1 MDKGGWPVNRSFNFI
16 VLCLVVGVAFA
27 SCMPV
32 NQSDYQAIKHKA
44 DQAEQMAEKKADLE
58 RQLSELQAAYTSMQ
72 QSLKSEIEAQS
83 VQIEQLSDREVKVT
97 MPQDVLFP
105 SASIVIN
112 RSGRQMLGKVAGSLK
127 QAPDASIR
135 IVGHTDLLPITRPEL
150 KQRFT
155 DNWELSA
162 ARAAAV
168 ARVFTWGE
176 NIDEERIEVVGRSHA
191 EPVADNRTTEGR
203 AKNRRIEIFLEQ
215 RAQ

>member
-1 MDKGGWPVNRSFNFI
+1 MNRSFNFI
-16 VLCLVVGVAFA
+16 VFCLVMGVAFT

-32 NQSDYQAIKHKA
+32 NQSDYQAIKQKA
-44 DQAEQMAEKKADLE
+44 GQAEKMAEKKADLE
-58 RQLSELQAAYTSMQ
+58 RQLAGLQAAYDSMQ

-83 VQIEQLSDREVKVT
+83 VQIEQLSEREVKVT
-97 MPQDVLFP
+97 MSQDVLFP
-105 SASIVIN
+105 SASIVIDQ
-112 RSGRQMLGKVAGSLK
+112 SGRQMLGKVAGSLK

-135 IVGHTDLLPITRPEL
+135 IVGHTDLLPITRAEL

-168 ARVFTWGE
+168 ARVFIWGE
-176 NIDEERIEVVGRSHA
+176 NIEEERIEVVGRSHA

>member
-1 MDKGGWPVNRSFNFI
+1 MGDWSVKRSSVLFI
-16 VLCLVVGVAFA
+16 LCLMMAVVFT

-32 NQSDYQAIKHKA
+32 NQSDYHAMKQKS
-44 DQAEQMAEKKADLE
+44 EQKETLE
-58 RQLSELQAAYTSMQ
+58 RQLSELKAAYKSMKQ
-72 QSLKSEIEAQS
+72 NLKSEIDAQRI
-83 VQIEQLSDREVKVT
+83 QIEQLSEREVKVT

-105 SASIVIN
+105 SASIVIDEP
-112 RSGRQMLGKVAGSLK
+112 GRDVLGKVAVSLR
-127 QAPDASIR
+127 QAPDTSIR

-168 ARVFTWGE
+168 ARVFIWGE
-176 NIDEERIEVVGRSHA
+176 NISDERVQVVGRSHA
-191 EPVADNRTTEGR
+191 EPIDDNRTEKGR

-215 RAQ
+215 PAQ